1 MKTDP
6 LLGTEEDFKKLCES
20 AGRVGIKIIL
30 DGVFSHTGD
39 DSRYFNRYSR
49 YDTVGAYN
57 SKSSPYFKWYKFD
70 RYPDEY

>member
-30 DGVFSHTGD
+30 DGDFFHIPVMTAVILTAIRD
-39 DSRYFNRYSR
+39 MI
-49 YDTVGAYN
+49 
-57 SKSSPYFKWYKFD
+57 P
-70 RYPDEY
+70 